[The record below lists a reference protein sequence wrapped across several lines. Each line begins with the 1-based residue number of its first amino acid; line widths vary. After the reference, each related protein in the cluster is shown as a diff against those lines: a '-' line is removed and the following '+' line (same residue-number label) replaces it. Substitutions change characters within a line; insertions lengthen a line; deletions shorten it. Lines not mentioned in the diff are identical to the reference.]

1 MTRIWWLFTIAILAT
16 AGCKSGSLSRFHS
29 CQAHKFQPGLPEITA
44 QISDRYGSS
53 GANLNGNES
62 VFTQSAS
69 NTPVIQQVSVDDATS
84 EDLPVAPTRDFIP
97 GVSLEYLISLALAQ
111 NPDLVILRQS
121 EQVSRGALGVARTYP
136 FNPSVQVQVT
146 PYQDSRFGNLTATN
160 HYVLLMQTIQ
170 LAHQQQFREQG
181 AAGVLNST
189 RWNIHQAELQVLA
202 QTERLYFNAL
212 YLHGVMELAAAG
224 DRNNHELLRIVER
237 QLEAGQATAADAAII
252 RIDEA
257 STRQQLQLASA
268 NYQSAVRNLARHLG
282 VSPEQMPSLEGR
294 LESIR
299 WLLPGSSIDL
309 SVSVGGFDI
318 EGPESDARSM
328 VISKASSRPDVMAA
342 RSDIDVARA
351 NLCLASASKTPDLQI
366 GPYYQTA
373 DNSTVYVGLR
383 GQIDLPI
390 LNNGVPLE
398 RQRSAEHSQ
407 RFVTWRQAQR
417 RAELEAVAAFDRY
430 QTALTAISVRFD
442 SSGADLIAAFDGLE
456 NQFMAGEVDIVRVVQ
471 ARTSLLQNQRVRLD
485 LLNEVAQSAAE
496 LTGATGIPVAEILQ
510 TQD

>member
-1 MTRIWWLFTIAILAT
+1 M
-16 AGCKSGSLSRFHS
+16 
-29 CQAHKFQPGLPEITA
+29 
-44 QISDRYGSS
+44 
-53 GANLNGNES
+53 
-62 VFTQSAS
+62 
-69 NTPVIQQVSVDDATS
+69 SVDDSTS
-84 EDLPVAPTRDFIP
+84 EELPVTPTAISSN
-97 GVSLEYLISLALAQ
+97 GVSLDHFISLALAQ
-111 NPDLVILRQS
+111 NPDLVTLRQS
-121 EQVSRGALGVARTYP
+121 EEVSRGALGVARTYP

-146 PYQDSRFGNLTATN
+146 PYQDARVGNLTATN

-181 AAGVLNST
+181 AAGALNST

-202 QTERLYFNAL
+202 QTERLYFTAL
-212 YLHGVMELAAAG
+212 YLHGVMDLISAG
-224 DRNNHELLRIVER
+224 DRNNRQMLRIVEK
-237 QLEAGQATAADAAII
+237 QLEAGQATAADAAIV
-252 RIDEA
+252 RVDEE

-268 NYQSAVRNLARHLG
+268 NYQSAVRDLARHLG
-282 VSPEQMPSLEGR
+282 VSSEQMPSVDSN

-299 WLLPGSSIDL
+299 WRLAGSGIDL
-309 SVSVGGFDI
+309 SVAARGFDSQ
-318 EGPESDARSM
+318 GVESDARSM

-373 DNSTVYVGLR
+373 DNSTIYVGLR

-390 LNNGVPLE
+390 INNGEPLE
-398 RQRSAEHSQ
+398 RQRAAEHSQ

-430 QTALTAISVRFD
+430 QTALTAISAKSD
-442 SSGADLIAAFDGLE
+442 NSGTDLTEALDGLE
-456 NQFMAGEVDIVRVVQ
+456 KQFVAGEVDIVRVVQ

-485 LLNEVAQSAAE
+485 LLNEVAQSAAA
-496 LTGATGIPVAEILQ
+496 LTGATGIPVADILQ
-510 TQD
+510 IQD